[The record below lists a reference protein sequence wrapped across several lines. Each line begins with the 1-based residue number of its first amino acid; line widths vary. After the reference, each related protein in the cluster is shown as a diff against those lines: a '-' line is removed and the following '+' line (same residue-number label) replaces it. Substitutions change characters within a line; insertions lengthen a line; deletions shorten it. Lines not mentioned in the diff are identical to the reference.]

1 MEDIVRRIVREE
13 LAGLAPAPASPKPQA
28 PLPADPFA
36 IEPLYS
42 VAKVAQL
49 LDVST
54 DYVYRAIKAGDIPV
68 VELGSTRAKQ
78 RVRAED
84 LARFVADHSSAV
96 RQHSQ

>member
-1 MEDIVRRIVREE
+1 MTCT
-13 LAGLAPAPASPKPQA
+13 AAPV
-28 PLPADPFA
+28 D

-54 DYVYRAIKAGDIPV
+54 DYVYRAIKAGSIPV

-78 RVRAED
+78 RVKA
-84 LARFVADHSSAV
+84 SALQKFIDD
-96 RQHSQ
+96 RTFSEA